1 MFFICLFGKLPKKS
15 YLYVITKVNQ
25 MARKLTNEELAL
37 ALIKLKKEFNQLN
50 DKVERMAEYLKQ
62 QHLKSKK

>member
-1 MFFICLFGKLPKKS
+1 
-15 YLYVITKVNQ
+15 

-50 DKVERMAEYLKQ
+50 DKVEKITEYLKQ

>member
-1 MFFICLFGKLPKKS
+1 MS
-15 YLYVITKVNQ
+15 
-25 MARKLTNEELAL
+25 RKLTNEELAI

-62 QHLKSKK
+62 QHIKSKTK